1 MTDHEKGGQN
11 PPFFL
16 PVPLATDF
24 DYWLFGRLSKTLGF
38 RLATSGNPIGN
49 AANITHILISHF
61 L

>member
-1 MTDHEKGGQN
+1 MTDHEKGAKT
-11 PPFFL
+11 PLFFC
-16 PVPLATDF
+16 PCHLATDF

-49 AANITHILISHF
+49 AADITHILISHF